1 MIPKN
6 VSFNPQ
12 RNLKRFFQQLV
23 VVVVYIIQFTVGIL
37 ANIVVILVLALSP
50 QAKRFR
56 KNRLFLSFLRNI
68 QLKKTSTS
76 YHIMHLAVADSLL
89 LLTLPFNADSRLNN
103 GLWRFGSFGCKF
115 GSSDFVYSHDS

>member
-56 KNRLFLSFLRNI
+56 KNTTYFKLFSKNPTQENLNLVSYYALSRGRFA
-68 QLKKTSTS
+68 SF
-76 YHIMHLAVADSLL
+76 ADF
-89 LLTLPFNADSRLNN
+89 TLQR
-103 GLWRFGSFGCKF
+103 
-115 GSSDFVYSHDS
+115 